1 MTATTALAA
10 DTARRRGGTHPVT
23 GKRRVRPA
31 RIVLHIFLATTALA
45 WLVPMLWA
53 VYTSL
58 RPYSE
63 TQSKGY
69 LSLPSTLNLQNYVN
83 AWQQSGMPH
92 FFWNTVLIAVPAV
105 LITLLLSSFVAFTV
119 TRFNFKFNLL
129 LLMVFTAGNLLP
141 QQVIITPLYRL
152 YLLISL
158 PSGVSDSGKLYDTI
172 IGLIVIHVA
181 FQSGFTTFVL
191 SNYMKTIPNGLH
203 EAAVVDGATVWQIYS
218 RIILPLLRPAMAAL
232 ATLLSIWIYNDFFWA
247 IVLISSGDKMP
258 ITSALANLSGTFFT
272 NDNLVAAGALMTA
285 IPTLIVYF
293 LLQRQFVSG
302 LTLGAEK
309 G

>member
-1 MTATTALAA
+1 MTATALAS
-10 DTARRRGGTHPVT
+10 DTARPSGAHPAP

-31 RIVLHIFLATTALA
+31 RVVLHVFLAGTALA

-53 VYTSL
+53 IYTSL

-69 LSLPSTLNLQNYVN
+69 LSLPSTLNLQNYLD
-83 AWQQSGMPH
+83 AWNQSGMPH
-92 FFWNTVLIAVPAV
+92 YFWNTVMIAVPAV
-105 LITLLLSSFVAFTV
+105 LLTLLLSSFVAFTV
-119 TRFNFKFNLL
+119 TQYNLKINLL
-129 LLMVFTAGNLLP
+129 LLMIFTAGNLLP

-158 PSGVSDSGKLYDTI
+158 PSQVSDSGKMYDTI
-172 IGLIVIHVA
+172 IGLVVIHVA
-181 FQSGFTTFVL
+181 FQSGFCTFVL
-191 SNYMKTIPNGLH
+191 SNYMKTIPTGLR

-218 RIILPLLRPAMAAL
+218 RIILPLLKPAVAAL

-247 IVLISSGDKMP
+247 IVLISDGNKMP

-272 NDNLVAAGALMTA
+272 NDNLVAAGALLTA
-285 IPTLIVYF
+285 VPTLIVYF

>member
-1 MTATTALAA
+1 VTATALAS
-10 DTARRRGGTHPVT
+10 DTARPSGAHPVS
-23 GKRRVRPA
+23 GKRRARPA
-31 RIVLHIFLATTALA
+31 RIVLHVFLAVSALA

-53 VYTSL
+53 IYTSL

-69 LSLPSTLNLQNYVN
+69 LSLPSTLNFQNYID
-83 AWQQSGMPH
+83 AWNQSGMPH
-92 FFWNTVLIAVPAV
+92 YFWNTVMIAVPAV
-105 LITLLLSSFVAFTV
+105 ILTLLLSSFVAFTV
-119 TRFNFKFNLL
+119 TQYNLKINLL
-129 LLMVFTAGNLLP
+129 LLMIFTAGNLLP

-152 YLLISL
+152 YLLIGL
-158 PSGVSDSGKLYDTI
+158 PSGLSDSGKMYDTI
-172 IGLIVIHVA
+172 FGLVVIHVA
-181 FQSGFTTFVL
+181 FQSGFCTFVL
-191 SNYMKTIPNGLH
+191 SNYMKTIPTGLR

-218 RIILPLLRPAMAAL
+218 RIILPLLKPAVAAL

-247 IVLISSGDKMP
+247 IVLISDGNKMP

-272 NDNLVAAGALMTA
+272 NDNLVAAGALLTA
-285 IPTLIVYF
+285 VPTLLVYF

>member
-1 MTATTALAA
+1 VTSAVLAPEA
-10 DTARRRGGTHPVT
+10 ARPRDARRTN
-23 GKRRVRPA
+23 KRRIRPA
-31 RIVLHIFLATTALA
+31 RIVLHVFLAGTALA

-63 TQSKGY
+63 TAAKGY
-69 LSLPSTLNLQNYVN
+69 LSLPKTLNFQNYVD

-92 FFWNTVLIAVPAV
+92 YFWNTVMIAVPAV
-105 LITLLLSSFVAFTV
+105 ILTLGLSSFVAFTV

-129 LLMVFTAGNLLP
+129 LLMIFTAGNLLP

-152 YLLISL
+152 YLLIPL
-158 PSGVSDSGKLYDTI
+158 PSGLSDSGKLYDTLF
-172 IGLIVIHVA
+172 GLIVIHVA
-181 FQSGFTTFVL
+181 FQSGFCTFVL
-191 SNYMKTIPNGLH
+191 SNYMKTIPAGLH
-203 EAAVVDGATVWQIYS
+203 EAAVVDGASVWQIYS
-218 RIILPLLRPAMAAL
+218 RIYLPLLRPAMAAL

-247 IVLISSGDKMP
+247 IVLISTGDKMP

>member
-1 MTATTALAA
+1 VTATALAS
-10 DTARRRGGTHPVT
+10 DTARPSGTHPVT

-31 RIVLHIFLATTALA
+31 RIVLHVFLAGTALA

-53 VYTSL
+53 IYTSL

-63 TQSKGY
+63 TQAKGY
-69 LSLPSTLNLQNYVN
+69 LSLPSTLNFQNYID
-83 AWQQSGMPH
+83 AWNQSGMPH
-92 FFWNTVLIAVPAV
+92 YFWNTVMIAVPAV
-105 LITLLLSSFVAFTV
+105 ILTLLLSSFVAFTV
-119 TRFNFKFNLL
+119 TQYNLKINLL
-129 LLMVFTAGNLLP
+129 LLMIFTAGNLLP

-158 PSGVSDSGKLYDTI
+158 PSGLSDSGKMYDTI
-172 IGLIVIHVA
+172 IGLVVIHVA
-181 FQSGFTTFVL
+181 FQSGFCTFVL
-191 SNYMKTIPNGLH
+191 SNYMKTIPAGLR

-218 RIILPLLRPAMAAL
+218 RIILPLLKPAVAAL

-272 NDNLVAAGALMTA
+272 NDNLVAAGALLTA

>member
-1 MTATTALAA
+1 MTATALAS
-10 DTARRRGGTHPVT
+10 DTARPSGTHPVT
-23 GKRRVRPA
+23 GKRKVRPA
-31 RIVLHIFLATTALA
+31 RLVLHLFLAGTALA

-53 VYTSL
+53 IYTSL

-63 TQSKGY
+63 TQAKGY
-69 LSLPSTLNLQNYVN
+69 LSLPSTLNFQNYID
-83 AWQQSGMPH
+83 AWNQSGMPH
-92 FFWNTVLIAVPAV
+92 YFWNTVMIAVPGV
-105 LITLLLSSFVAFTV
+105 LLTLLLSSFVAFTV
-119 TRFNFKFNLL
+119 TQYNFKINLL
-129 LLMVFTAGNLLP
+129 LLMIFTAGNLLP

-152 YLLISL
+152 YLLIAV
-158 PSGVSDSGKLYDTI
+158 PSGLSDSGKLYDTI
-172 IGLIVIHVA
+172 LGLVVIHVA
-181 FQSGFTTFVL
+181 FQSGFCTFVL
-191 SNYMKTIPNGLH
+191 SNYMKTIPTGLR
-203 EAAVVDGATVWQIYS
+203 EAAIVDGATVWQIYS
-218 RIILPLLRPAMAAL
+218 RIILPLLKPAVAAL

-272 NDNLVAAGALMTA
+272 NDNLVAAGALLTA

-293 LLQRQFVSG
+293 VLQRQFVSG

>member
-1 MTATTALAA
+1 MTATALAS
-10 DTARRRGGTHPVT
+10 DTARPSGAHPVT

-31 RIVLHIFLATTALA
+31 RVVLHVFLAATAFA

-53 VYTSL
+53 IYTSL

-69 LSLPSTLNLQNYVN
+69 LSLPSTLNFQNYID
-83 AWQQSGMPH
+83 AWNQSGMPH
-92 FFWNTVLIAVPAV
+92 YFWNTVMIAVPAV
-105 LITLLLSSFVAFTV
+105 LLTLLLSSFVAFTV
-119 TRFNFKFNLL
+119 TQYNLKINLL

-152 YLLISL
+152 YLLIGL
-158 PSGVSDSGKLYDTI
+158 PSGLSESGKMYDTI
-172 IGLIVIHVA
+172 FGLIVIHVA
-181 FQSGFTTFVL
+181 FQSGFCTFVL
-191 SNYMKTIPNGLH
+191 SNYMKTIPTGLR
-203 EAAVVDGATVWQIYS
+203 EAAIVDGATVWQIYS
-218 RIILPLLRPAMAAL
+218 RIILPLLKPAVAAL

-258 ITSALANLSGTFFT
+258 ITSSLANLSGTFFT
-272 NDNLVAAGALMTA
+272 NDNLVAAGALLTA

>member
-1 MTATTALAA
+1 VTATTIVP
-10 DTARRRGGTHPVT
+10 DTARPRGESSALRKP
-23 GKRRVRPA
+23 RVRPA
-31 RIVLHIFLATTALA
+31 RLLLHAFLACTALA
-45 WLVPMLWA
+45 WLLPMLWA
-53 VYTSL
+53 IFTSL

-63 TQSKGY
+63 TQAKGY
-69 LSLPSTLNLQNYVN
+69 LSWPKTLNFQNYID

-92 FFWNTVLIAVPAV
+92 YFWNTVMIAVPAV
-105 LITLLLSSFVAFTV
+105 LLTLTLSSFVAFTV

-129 LLMVFTAGNLLP
+129 LLMIFTAGNLLP

-181 FQSGFTTFVL
+181 FQSGFCTFVL
-191 SNYMKTIPNGLH
+191 SNYMKTIPTALH
-203 EAAVVDGATVWQIYS
+203 EAAVVDGASVWQIYS
-218 RIILPLLRPAMAAL
+218 RIILPLLKPAVAAL
-232 ATLLSIWIYNDFFWA
+232 GTLLSIWIYNDFFWA
-247 IVLISSGDKMP
+247 IVLISNGDNMP
-258 ITSALANLSGTFFT
+258 ITSALANLSGTYFT
-272 NDNLVAAGALMTA
+272 NDNLVAAGALITA
-285 IPTLIVYF
+285 LPTLLVYF

>member
-1 MTATTALAA
+1 
-10 DTARRRGGTHPVT
+10 
-23 GKRRVRPA
+23 
-31 RIVLHIFLATTALA
+31 
-45 WLVPMLWA
+45 MLWA
-53 VYTSL
+53 IYTSL

-63 TQSKGY
+63 TQAKGY
-69 LSLPSTLNLQNYVN
+69 LSLPSTLNFQNYID
-83 AWQQSGMPH
+83 AWNQSGMPH
-92 FFWNTVLIAVPAV
+92 YFWNTVMIAVPAV
-105 LITLLLSSFVAFTV
+105 ILTLLLSSFVAFTV
-119 TRFNFKFNLL
+119 TQYNLKINLL
-129 LLMVFTAGNLLP
+129 LLMIFTAGNLLP

-152 YLLISL
+152 YLLITL

-172 IGLIVIHVA
+172 IGLVVIHVA
-181 FQSGFTTFVL
+181 FQSGFCTFVL
-191 SNYMKTIPNGLH
+191 SNYMKTIPVGLR

-218 RIILPLLRPAMAAL
+218 RIILPLLKPAVAAL

-247 IVLISSGDKMP
+247 IVLISDGNKMP

-272 NDNLVAAGALMTA
+272 NDNLVAAGALLTA

>member
-1 MTATTALAA
+1 MTATALAS
-10 DTARRRGGTHPVT
+10 DTARPSGAHPVS
-23 GKRRVRPA
+23 GKRRARPA
-31 RIVLHIFLATTALA
+31 RIVLHVFLAVSALA

-53 VYTSL
+53 IYTSL

-69 LSLPSTLNLQNYVN
+69 LSLPSTLNFQNYID
-83 AWQQSGMPH
+83 AWNQSGMPH
-92 FFWNTVLIAVPAV
+92 YFWNTVMIAVPAV
-105 LITLLLSSFVAFTV
+105 ILTLLLSSFVAFTV
-119 TRFNFKFNLL
+119 TQYNLKINLL
-129 LLMVFTAGNLLP
+129 LLMIFTAGNLLP

-152 YLLISL
+152 YLLIGL
-158 PSGVSDSGKLYDTI
+158 PSGLSDSGKMYDTI
-172 IGLIVIHVA
+172 FGLVVIHVA
-181 FQSGFTTFVL
+181 FQSGFCTFVL
-191 SNYMKTIPNGLH
+191 SNYMKTIPTGLR

-218 RIILPLLRPAMAAL
+218 RIILPLLKPAVAAL

-247 IVLISSGDKMP
+247 IVLISDGNKMP

-272 NDNLVAAGALMTA
+272 NDNLVAAGALLTA
-285 IPTLIVYF
+285 VPTLLVYF

>member
-1 MTATTALAA
+1 MTATALAS
-10 DTARRRGGTHPVT
+10 DTARPSGAHPVA

-31 RIVLHIFLATTALA
+31 RVVLHVFLACTALA

-53 VYTSL
+53 IYTSL

-69 LSLPSTLNLQNYVN
+69 LSLPSTLNFQNYID
-83 AWQQSGMPH
+83 AWNQSGMPH
-92 FFWNTVLIAVPAV
+92 YFWNTVMIAVPAV
-105 LITLLLSSFVAFTV
+105 LLTLLLSSFVAFTV
-119 TRFNFKFNLL
+119 TQYNLKINLL

-158 PSGVSDSGKLYDTI
+158 PSQVSDSGKMYDTI
-172 IGLIVIHVA
+172 IGLVVIHVA
-181 FQSGFTTFVL
+181 FQSGFCTFVL
-191 SNYMKTIPNGLH
+191 SNYMKTIPTGLR

-218 RIILPLLRPAMAAL
+218 RIILPLLKPAVAAL

-258 ITSALANLSGTFFT
+258 ITSSLANLSGTFFT
-272 NDNLVAAGALMTA
+272 NDNLVAAGALLTA
-285 IPTLIVYF
+285 VPTLLVYF

>member
-1 MTATTALAA
+1 
-10 DTARRRGGTHPVT
+10 
-23 GKRRVRPA
+23 
-31 RIVLHIFLATTALA
+31 
-45 WLVPMLWA
+45 MLWA
-53 VYTSL
+53 IYTSL

-69 LSLPSTLNLQNYVN
+69 LSLPSTLNFQNYID
-83 AWQQSGMPH
+83 AWNQSGMPH
-92 FFWNTVLIAVPAV
+92 YFWNTVMIAVPAV
-105 LITLLLSSFVAFTV
+105 LLTLLLSSFVAFTV
-119 TRFNFKFNLL
+119 TQYNLKINLL

-158 PSGVSDSGKLYDTI
+158 PSQVSDSGKMYDTI
-172 IGLIVIHVA
+172 IGLVVIHVA
-181 FQSGFTTFVL
+181 FQSGFCTFVL
-191 SNYMKTIPNGLH
+191 SNYMKTIPTGLR

-218 RIILPLLRPAMAAL
+218 RIILPLLKPAVAAL

-258 ITSALANLSGTFFT
+258 ITSSLANLSGTFFT
-272 NDNLVAAGALMTA
+272 NDNLVAAGALLTA
-285 IPTLIVYF
+285 VPTLLVYF

>member
-1 MTATTALAA
+1 MTATALAS
-10 DTARRRGGTHPVT
+10 DTARPSGTHPVT

-31 RIVLHIFLATTALA
+31 RIVLHVFLAGTALA

-53 VYTSL
+53 IYTSL

-63 TQSKGY
+63 TQAKGY
-69 LSLPSTLNLQNYVN
+69 LSLPSTLNFQNYID
-83 AWQQSGMPH
+83 AWNQSGMPH
-92 FFWNTVLIAVPAV
+92 YFWNTVMIAVPAV
-105 LITLLLSSFVAFTV
+105 ILTLLLSSFVAFTV
-119 TRFNFKFNLL
+119 TQYNLKINLL
-129 LLMVFTAGNLLP
+129 LLMIFTAGNLLP

-152 YLLISL
+152 YLLITV
-158 PSGVSDSGKLYDTI
+158 PSGLSDSGKLYDTI
-172 IGLIVIHVA
+172 LGLVVIHVA
-181 FQSGFTTFVL
+181 FQSGFCTFVL
-191 SNYMKTIPNGLH
+191 SNYMKTIPAGLR

-218 RIILPLLRPAMAAL
+218 RIILPLLKPAVAAL

-247 IVLISSGDKMP
+247 IVLISDGNKMP

-272 NDNLVAAGALMTA
+272 NDNLVAAGALLTA
-285 IPTLIVYF
+285 IPTLVVYF
-293 LLQRQFVSG
+293 VLQRQFVSG

>member
-1 MTATTALAA
+1 VTATALAS
-10 DTARRRGGTHPVT
+10 DTARPSGTHPVT

-31 RIVLHIFLATTALA
+31 RIVLHVFLAGTALA

-53 VYTSL
+53 IYTSL

-63 TQSKGY
+63 TQAKGY
-69 LSLPSTLNLQNYVN
+69 LSLPSTLNFQNYID
-83 AWQQSGMPH
+83 AWNQSGMPH
-92 FFWNTVLIAVPAV
+92 YFWNTVMIAVPAV
-105 LITLLLSSFVAFTV
+105 ILTLLLSSFVAFTV
-119 TRFNFKFNLL
+119 TQYNLKINLL
-129 LLMVFTAGNLLP
+129 LLMIFTAGNLLP

-152 YLLISL
+152 YLLITV
-158 PSGVSDSGKLYDTI
+158 PSGLSDSGKLYDTI
-172 IGLIVIHVA
+172 LGLVVIHVA
-181 FQSGFTTFVL
+181 FQSGFCTFVL
-191 SNYMKTIPNGLH
+191 SNYMKTIPAGLR

-218 RIILPLLRPAMAAL
+218 RIILPLLKPAVAAL

-247 IVLISSGDKMP
+247 IVLISDGNKMP

-272 NDNLVAAGALMTA
+272 NDNLVAAGALLTA

-293 LLQRQFVSG
+293 VLQRQFVSG

>member
-1 MTATTALAA
+1 M
-10 DTARRRGGTHPVT
+10 
-23 GKRRVRPA
+23 
-31 RIVLHIFLATTALA
+31 VLHVFLAVSALA

-53 VYTSL
+53 IYTSL

-69 LSLPSTLNLQNYVN
+69 LSLPSTLNFQNYID
-83 AWQQSGMPH
+83 AWNQSGMPH
-92 FFWNTVLIAVPAV
+92 YFWNTVMIAVPAV
-105 LITLLLSSFVAFTV
+105 ILTLLLSSFVAFTV
-119 TRFNFKFNLL
+119 TQYNLKINLL
-129 LLMVFTAGNLLP
+129 LLMIFTAGNLLP

-152 YLLISL
+152 YLLIGL
-158 PSGVSDSGKLYDTI
+158 PSGLSDSGKMYDTI
-172 IGLIVIHVA
+172 FGLVVIHVA
-181 FQSGFTTFVL
+181 FQSGFCTFVL
-191 SNYMKTIPNGLH
+191 SNYMKTIPTGLR

-218 RIILPLLRPAMAAL
+218 RIILPLLKPAVAAL

-247 IVLISSGDKMP
+247 IVLISDGNKMP

-272 NDNLVAAGALMTA
+272 NDNLVAAGALLTA
-285 IPTLIVYF
+285 VPTLLVYF

>member
-1 MTATTALAA
+1 VTATAIAS
-10 DTARRRGGTHPVT
+10 DTARPSGTHPVT

-31 RIVLHIFLATTALA
+31 RIVLHIFLAGTAFA
-45 WLVPMLWA
+45 WLVPILWA

-63 TQSKGY
+63 TQSKGF
-69 LSLPSTLNLQNYVN
+69 LSLPSTLNFQNYID

-92 FFWNTVLIAVPAV
+92 YFWNTVMIAVPGV
-105 LITLLLSSFVAFTV
+105 LLTLLLSSFVAFTV
-119 TRFNFKFNLL
+119 TRYNFKINLL
-129 LLMVFTAGNLLP
+129 LLMIFTAGNLLP

-152 YLLISL
+152 YLLITL
-158 PSGVSDSGKLYDTI
+158 PSQVSSSGKMYDTI
-172 IGLIVIHVA
+172 IGLVVIHVA
-181 FQSGFTTFVL
+181 FQSGFCTFVL
-191 SNYMKTIPNGLH
+191 SNYMKTIPPGLH

-218 RIILPLLRPAMAAL
+218 RIILPLLKPAVAAL

-247 IVLISSGDKMP
+247 IVLISDGSKMP
-258 ITSALANLSGTFFT
+258 ITSSLANLSGTFFT
-272 NDNLVAAGALMTA
+272 NDNLVAAGALLTA
-285 IPTLIVYF
+285 VPTLLVYF

>member
-1 MTATTALAA
+1 MTATALAS
-10 DTARRRGGTHPVT
+10 DTARPSGTHPVT

-31 RIVLHIFLATTALA
+31 RIVLHVFLAGTAFA

-53 VYTSL
+53 IYTSL

-69 LSLPSTLNLQNYVN
+69 LSLPSTLNFQNYID

-92 FFWNTVLIAVPAV
+92 YFWNTVMIAVPAV
-105 LITLLLSSFVAFTV
+105 LLTLLLSSFVAFTV
-119 TRFNFKFNLL
+119 TRYNFKINLL
-129 LLMVFTAGNLLP
+129 LLMIFTAGNLLP

-152 YLLISL
+152 YLLIGL
-158 PSGVSDSGKLYDTI
+158 PSGLSDSGKMYDTI
-172 IGLIVIHVA
+172 FGLIVIHVA
-181 FQSGFTTFVL
+181 FQSGFCTFVL
-191 SNYMKTIPNGLH
+191 SNYMKTIPAGLH
-203 EAAVVDGATVWQIYS
+203 EAAVVDGASVWQIYS
-218 RIILPLLRPAMAAL
+218 RIILPLLKPAVAAL

-258 ITSALANLSGTFFT
+258 ITSSLANLSGTFFT
-272 NDNLVAAGALMTA
+272 NDNLVAAGALLTA
-285 IPTLIVYF
+285 VPTLIVYF

>member
-1 MTATTALAA
+1 MTATALAP
-10 DTARRRGGTHPVT
+10 DTASPRDTRPARGRRG
-23 GKRRVRPA
+23 VRPG
-31 RIVLHIFLATTALA
+31 RIVLHIFLAGTAFA

-53 VYTSL
+53 IYTSL

-63 TQSKGY
+63 TQAKGF
-69 LSLPSTLNLQNYVN
+69 LSLPSTLNLQNYVD

-92 FFWNTVLIAVPAV
+92 FFWNTVMIAVPAV
-105 LITLLLSSFVAFTV
+105 ILTLMLSSFVAFTL

-152 YLLISL
+152 YLLIPMS
-158 PSGVSDSGKLYDTI
+158 SGLSDSGKLYDTI
-172 IGLIVIHVA
+172 LGLIVIHVA
-181 FQSGFTTFVL
+181 FQSGFCTFVL
-191 SNYMKTIPNGLH
+191 SNYMKTIPAGLH
-203 EAAVVDGATVWQIYS
+203 EAAVVDGASVWQIYS
-218 RIILPLLRPAMAAL
+218 RIILPLLKPAMAAL

-247 IVLISSGDKMP
+247 LVLISDGSKMP

-285 IPTLIVYF
+285 IPTLVVYF